1 MPYPTLI
8 SHQQWTVSL
17 CFGKKL
23 HRRAAKENLAE
34 DELAAKFAAA
44 EKKKRKKS

>member
-1 MPYPTLI
+1 MA
-8 SHQQWTVSL
+8 V
-17 CFGKKL
+17 
-23 HRRAAKENLAE
+23 AVVVEENGNDNHDTDMLFWN